1 MQANNREVEE
11 DDRCKKIQSLQHN
24 STVGAINKAEK

>member
-11 DDRCKKIQSLQHN
+11 DNKCKRIHN
-24 STVGAINKAEK
+24 LTVGAINKAEK